1 MGIVRMYDEEF
12 SIDKRSKKGYDK
24 VLKKL
29 EPMVCD
35 WARKVYFGDMPFE
48 DRKQEIYVMA
58 IQGIEN
64 YKEDKGVALSSF
76 LHTHIRNKIIS
87 KIKST
92 NKKSNNA
99 TSYTTE
105 NTGYL
110 QEIPLSS
117 MAEGVEDSV
126 TNDTSDISTFSNKSL
141 LVEDLRR
148 ELGDFEMSVIHLLD
162 MGYSVRAIAAEMDVK
177 VGKIN
182 SAIKKIRKTKVISEY
197 VR

>member
-12 SIDKRSKKGYDK
+12 SIDKKSKRGYDK

-64 YKEDKGVALSSF
+64 FKENKGVALSSF

-99 TSYTTE
+99 ISYTTD

-110 QEIPLSS
+110 QEIPLSY
-117 MAEGVEDSV
+117 MVEGTEHNI
-126 TNDTSDISTFSNKSL
+126 TEDTSDISTFSNRSL
-141 LVEDLRR
+141 LVEDLQK
-148 ELGDFEMSVIHLLD
+148 ELGEFEMNVVKMLD
-162 MGYSVRAIAAEMDVK
+162 MGYSVRAIAGEMSVK
-177 VGKIN
+177 VGKVN
-182 SAIKKIRKTKVISEY
+182 SAIKKIRKSKAISEY